1 MKMRLADL
9 KIDEDFK
16 NLLPEL
22 DAETYTALEK
32 DISANGMIDPIV
44 VWNGYI
50 ADGHNR
56 YSICKAHRVAD
67 VETKE
72 LHKETKSEVMQWI
85 VDHQFG
91 KRNLKKSE
99 QVMLLAKVEEQIAKE
114 AEAKV
119 VESGKLYGKG
129 HPKVTAN
136 LPQPNEEKKRNDTTA
151 GQMAKKIGVSEK
163 TYRAMR
169 TIVQKGTPKQIA
181 RMDKGG
187 RGNSA
192 SAIEEEIKEGIPD
205 GYRKCRKCGEVKS
218 LDEFWKRDKSSDI
231 YETIC
236 ICCRNK
242 KKEEG
247 VNKDVGATVLTEDQ
261 QGTRKCSK
269 CGQIK
274 PISFFSINHGCKTF
288 VCKKCDV
295 ERKKEAEK
303 SKVMPDTLNPN
314 IPVVITEDVTIS
326 EFENILAN
334 TINSFEIAL
343 EINKE
348 HITED
353 VKNAISKLVD
363 EHIKKMERIKEGL

>member
-1 MKMRLADL
+1 MRLADL
-9 KIDEDFK
+9 KIDDDFK

-32 DISANGMIDPIV
+32 DIMANGMIDPIV
-44 VWNGYI
+44 IWNGYI

-56 YSICKAHRVAD
+56 YSICKAHRVAE

-85 VDHQFG
+85 VDHQFS

-136 LPQPNEEKKRNDTTA
+136 LPQPNEGKKRNDTTA

-169 TIVQKGTPKQIA
+169 TIVQKGTPEQIA

-205 GYRKCRKCGEVKS
+205 GYRKCRKCGEVKT

-242 KKEEG
+242 KKEEV
-247 VNKDVGATVLTEDQ
+247 VNKNVGATLVTNNQ
-261 QGTRKCSK
+261 QDTKKCSK
-269 CGQIK
+269 CGLVK
-274 PISFFSINHGCKTF
+274 STSCFSTSHGYITS
-288 VCKKCDV
+288 VCKECDNKRKRDQKEKDFKESKIGKIISMLKDDERDTSNSKEDTKNEMIFLIEGFKSSFESILDNDYDKSDIEKV
-295 ERKKEAEK
+295 LTEHIKYLERKK
-303 SKVMPDTLNPN
+303 
-314 IPVVITEDVTIS
+314 S
-326 EFENILAN
+326 EL
-334 TINSFEIAL
+334 
-343 EINKE
+343 
-348 HITED
+348 
-353 VKNAISKLVD
+353 
-363 EHIKKMERIKEGL
+363 

>member
-1 MKMRLADL
+1 MRMKLADL

-32 DISANGMIDPIV
+32 DIMANGMIDPIV
-44 VWNGYI
+44 IWKGYI

-114 AEAKV
+114 AEARIK
-119 VESGKLYGKG
+119 SGVKQSN
-129 HPKVTAN
+129 PTAN
-136 LPQPNEEKKRNDTTA
+136 LPQGAGEKRNDTTA

-169 TIVQKGTPKQIA
+169 TVVQKGTPEQIA

-187 RGNSA
+187 SGNGASTIAREIKAGAKDDERVCIKCGKVKKIVFFTSKKNPNCCNECEAERKRMSNSA
-192 SAIEEEIKEGIPD
+192 APRANYYDVNASVEWKFENVEGEINYLIEDTLKNLRTT
-205 GYRKCRKCGEVKS
+205 YRVHKS
-218 LDEFWKRDKSSDI
+218 NVFSDKSNVD
-231 YETIC
+231 
-236 ICCRNK
+236 RFK
-242 KKEEG
+242 AK
-247 VNKDVGATVLTEDQ
+247 
-261 QGTRKCSK
+261 
-269 CGQIK
+269 
-274 PISFFSINHGCKTF
+274 
-288 VCKKCDV
+288 
-295 ERKKEAEK
+295 
-303 SKVMPDTLNPN
+303 
-314 IPVVITEDVTIS
+314 ITEFIEKLND
-326 EFENILAN
+326 F
-334 TINSFEIAL
+334 
-343 EINKE
+343 NKE
-348 HITED
+348 F
-353 VKNAISKLVD
+353 
-363 EHIKKMERIKEGL
+363 

>member
-1 MKMRLADL
+1 MRLADL

-44 VWNGYI
+44 VWKGYI

-99 QVMLLAKVEEQIAKE
+99 QVMLLAKVEEQVAREAKE
-114 AEAKV
+114 RQLASLKQNT
-119 VESGKLYGKG
+119 
-129 HPKVTAN
+129 VTAN
-136 LPQPNEEKKRNDTTA
+136 LPQRKSEEKRNDTTA

-163 TYRAMR
+163 TYRAMK
-169 TIVQKGTPKQIA
+169 TVVQKGTPEQIA

-247 VNKDVGATVLTEDQ
+247 ANKDVGATVLMENQ

-288 VCKKCDV
+288 VCKKCDA

-303 SKVMPDTLNPN
+303 SKVMPDTLNPD
-314 IPVVITEDVTIS
+314 IPVVITDDVTIS

-348 HITED
+348 HITKD
-353 VKNAISKLVD
+353 VKSAINKLLD